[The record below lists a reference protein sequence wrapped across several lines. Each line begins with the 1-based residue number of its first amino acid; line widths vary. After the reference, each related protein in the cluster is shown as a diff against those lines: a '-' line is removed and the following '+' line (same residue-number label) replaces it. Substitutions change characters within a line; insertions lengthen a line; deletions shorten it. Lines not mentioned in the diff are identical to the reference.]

1 MTGIYAQN
9 TNTIK
14 NIFMI
19 IFLKTK
25 LPLWKTASWCLLRR
39 HYNIDDVF
47 LQRCLSG
54 FFPDIAANIHL
65 FKFNNKNIRKRC
77 EICSKVTTKTLSL
90 TLNISRTVYLF
101 LTLNRQMLEDI
112 PVSHTRVEKK
122 IYYFPEFPLK
132 GKICSICRYF
142 NCI

>member
-90 TLNISRTVYLF
+90 TLNISRTVYL

-112 PVSHTRVEKK
+112 PVSHTRVEKN

-132 GKICSICRYF
+132 GKISICRYF

>member
-1 MTGIYAQN
+1 MTEIYAQN

-90 TLNISRTVYLF
+90 TLNISRTVYL

-112 PVSHTRVEKK
+112 PVSHTRVEKN

>member
-90 TLNISRTVYLF
+90 TLNISRTVYL

-112 PVSHTRVEKK
+112 PVSHTRVEKN

-132 GKICSICRYF
+132 GNICSICRYF

>member
-77 EICSKVTTKTLSL
+77 EICSKVATKTLSL
-90 TLNISRTVYLF
+90 TLNISRTVYL

-112 PVSHTRVEKK
+112 PVSHTRVEKN

>member
-25 LPLWKTASWCLLRR
+25 LPYWKTASWRLLRR
-39 HYNIDDVF
+39 HYNIGDIF
-47 LQRCLSG
+47 LHRCLSR

-90 TLNISRTVYLF
+90 TLNIFPTVFLF

-112 PVSHTRVEKK
+112 PVTHESWKK
-122 IYYFPEFPLK
+122 YILFPGVSFK
-132 GKICSICRYF
+132 GENLF
-142 NCI
+142 NL

>member
-90 TLNISRTVYLF
+90 TLNISRTVYL

>member
-25 LPLWKTASWCLLRR
+25 LPLWKTAIWCLLRR
-39 HYNIDDVF
+39 HYNIGDVF

-90 TLNISRTVYLF
+90 TLNISRTVYL

-112 PVSHTRVEKK
+112 PVSHTRVEKN

>member
-25 LPLWKTASWCLLRR
+25 LSLWKTASWCLLRR

-90 TLNISRTVYLF
+90 TLNISRTVYL

-112 PVSHTRVEKK
+112 PVSHTRVEKN

-132 GKICSICRYF
+132 GKISICRYF

>member
-39 HYNIDDVF
+39 HYNIGDVF

-65 FKFNNKNIRKRC
+65 FKFNNKNRKRC

-90 TLNISRTVYLF
+90 TLNISRTVYL

-112 PVSHTRVEKK
+112 PVSHTRVEKN

>member
-90 TLNISRTVYLF
+90 TLNISRTVYL

-112 PVSHTRVEKK
+112 PVSHTRVEKN